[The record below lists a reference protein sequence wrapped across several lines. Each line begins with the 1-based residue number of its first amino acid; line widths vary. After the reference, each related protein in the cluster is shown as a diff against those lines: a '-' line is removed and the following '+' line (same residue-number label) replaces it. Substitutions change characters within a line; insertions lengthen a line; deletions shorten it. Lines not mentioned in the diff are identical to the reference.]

1 MSVLVRSADG
11 PWIRAETVSYASE
24 VEFQDLVERTFDLVL
39 GTQSDAPAIIAR
51 ELRTPLG
58 GAVDIVAVD
67 VDGVITLC
75 ECKLASNA
83 EARRSV
89 LGQLLEYAGDLAG
102 LSWRD
107 FRTRLASRLEADPV
121 AAMVARAGDTWMG
134 EADWIEAVG
143 ASLAAGRFR
152 LVVAVNEISDA
163 LRETVLYLNDRADF
177 QILAVELHRAQ
188 IDGVEVLAPNVFG
201 DESGRRKLPSSPVT
215 TVEAADAVVVA
226 ATDALAEYKATSAY
240 ICQPKR
246 SFRQGLTHL
255 GFYAHRRIEPLFPT
269 IVHRRPNVPFTPEH
283 AAILRAS
290 GDAADASVA
299 DVIDRAIAR
308 DDVQPRAGQPFQ
320 VFILDHVAGFELP
333 AAIRHE
339 GRAAWLRGQRYTRT
353 DALLTQPQT
362 TEELAAAGG

>member
-1 MSVLVRSADG
+1 MSVLVRREDG
-11 PWIRAETVSYASE
+11 PWIRAETASYTSE

-102 LSWRD
+102 LAWGD
-107 FRTRLASRLEADPV
+107 FRTRLASRLHGDPISV
-121 AAMVARAGDTWMG
+121 MAERAGDAWTG
-134 EADWIEAVG
+134 EAEWIEAVG
-143 ASLAAGRFR
+143 ESLAAGRFR

-163 LRETVLYLNDRADF
+163 LRETVLYLNARADF
-177 QILAVELHRAQ
+177 QILAVELRRAR

-201 DESGRRKLPSSPVT
+201 DESARRKLPTSPVT
-215 TVEAADAVVVA
+215 TVEAADTVVVA
-226 ATDALAEYKATSAY
+226 ATDALAEYHATNAY

-255 GFYAHRRIEPLFPT
+255 GFYANRRIEPLFPA
-269 IVHRRPNVPFTPEH
+269 IVHRRLDVPFTPEH
-283 AAILRAS
+283 AVDLRAS
-290 GDAADASVA
+290 GDAIDASVA
-299 DVIDRAIAR
+299 GVIDRAIAR
-308 DDVQPRAGQPFQ
+308 DDVQPRTGHPFQ
-320 VFILDHVAGFELP
+320 VFILDQATGFELP
-333 AAIRHE
+333 APIRHE

-353 DALLTQPQT
+353 DALLTNPDT
-362 TEELAAAGG
+362 TEQLAAAGG